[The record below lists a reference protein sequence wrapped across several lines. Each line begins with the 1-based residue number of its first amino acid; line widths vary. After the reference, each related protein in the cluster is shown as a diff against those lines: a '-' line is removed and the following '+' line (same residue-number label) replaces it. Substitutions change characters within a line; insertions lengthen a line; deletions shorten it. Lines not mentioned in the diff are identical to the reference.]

1 MATRTEAREVA
12 LQVLYQDDL
21 NPRGNPAVGDQMI
34 ADRLADE
41 ATVEFARELVAGA
54 RRHRAE
60 IDQALGQSATNWSLD
75 RMAVTDRA
83 VLRIG
88 AYEILYGGTPVAV
101 AIDEAIEL
109 ARRFGTAQSAQ
120 FVNGVLD
127 ALVQG
132 SSDEPRVTNDAK
144 NTET

>member
-1 MATRTEAREVA
+1 MATRTQAREVA

-21 NPRGNPAVGDQMI
+21 HPRSNPALTDQWI
-34 ADRLADE
+34 GQRLADGE
-41 ATVEFARELVAGA
+41 AAAEFARELIAGV

-60 IDQALGQSATNWSLD
+60 IDRAIAGAAANWSLD
-75 RMAVTDRA
+75 RMAATDRA

-88 AYEILYGGTPVAV
+88 AYEILHAGIPAAV

-109 ARRFGTAQSAQ
+109 ARRFGTAQSAS

-127 ALVQG
+127 ALVQTG
-132 SSDEPRVTNDAK
+132 GPAESNP
-144 NTET
+144 